1 MTNPNSTSKLTLA
14 FFCAM
19 SMQQR
24 SFKNT
29 GKCVRRFELS
39 ASAKISCGRSVTL
52 IESPSEKLISIA
64 IDGPAGAGKSTTAR
78 MLAARLGYVYVDSG
92 AMYRA
97 VGLYCRDHK
106 IAPLDESQVAGAAAT
121 LPIRFAPPPE
131 GSAVEQRVF
140 AAGVD
145 ITGEIRTPE
154 IAQLASTVSTLPA
167 VREILV
173 AKQRALGETG
183 GVVMEGRDIGTVV
196 LPHAEV
202 KIFLT
207 ASLEERA
214 QRRFAEMQQ
223 KGVPGA
229 DYETVKA
236 DIAERDRR
244 DTSRPISPLRAAAD
258 AVTLDSSGL
267 NAEQVVDKI
276 LQICKDRTVASGF

>member
-1 MTNPNSTSKLTLA
+1 
-14 FFCAM
+14 
-19 SMQQR
+19 
-24 SFKNT
+24 
-29 GKCVRRFELS
+29 
-39 ASAKISCGRSVTL
+39 
-52 IESPSEKLISIA
+52 
-64 IDGPAGAGKSTTAR
+64 
-78 MLAARLGYVYVDSG
+78 MLAARLGYVYIDSG

-97 VGLYCRDHK
+97 VGLYCRDHN
-106 IAPLDESQVAGAAAT
+106 IAPLDETQVADAAAH
-121 LPIRFAPPPE
+121 LPIRFELPPE
-131 GSAVEQRVF
+131 GSGQEQRVF
-140 AAGVD
+140 AGGVD

-173 AKQRALGETG
+173 AKQRAFGETG

-196 LPHAEV
+196 LPDAEV

-214 QRRFAEMQQ
+214 KRRYTEMQQ
-223 KGVPGA
+223 KGAAGA

-244 DTSRPISPLRAAAD
+244 DMSRPISPLRPADD

-267 NAEQVVDKI
+267 NADQVVEKI
-276 LQICKDRTVASGF
+276 LQISKDRTAASGI